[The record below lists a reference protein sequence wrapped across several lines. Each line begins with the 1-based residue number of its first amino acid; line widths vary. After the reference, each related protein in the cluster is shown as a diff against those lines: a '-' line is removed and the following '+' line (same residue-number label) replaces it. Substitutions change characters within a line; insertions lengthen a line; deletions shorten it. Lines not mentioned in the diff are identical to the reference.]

1 MINLYKGLANTAVVM
16 GNNNSTPLW
25 ISEDGDYGLTP
36 LTIFDAHNWT
46 AKDFDDLDQAPAS
59 DRIRLA
65 RIITDE
71 AEAKHEN
78 ELQRFLDDV
87 AGRAIQLGV
96 RMFRLT
102 PEGMEEL

>member
-1 MINLYKGLANTAVVM
+1 MIQLYKGLANTAVVM

-36 LTIFDAHNWT
+36 LTLFDAHHWT
-46 AKDFDDLDQAPAS
+46 TKDFEDLDAAPAC
-59 DRIRLA
+59 DRITLA

-78 ELQRFLDDV
+78 ELQRFLDEVGD
-87 AGRAIQLGV
+87 RALQLGV

-102 PEGMEEL
+102 PEGMEEI